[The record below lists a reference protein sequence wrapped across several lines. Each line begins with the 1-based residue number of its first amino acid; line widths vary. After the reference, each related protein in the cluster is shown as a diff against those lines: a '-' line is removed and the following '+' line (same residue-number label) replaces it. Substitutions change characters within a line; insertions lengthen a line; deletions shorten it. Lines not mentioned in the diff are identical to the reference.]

1 VTDHPAPQGGLVFD
15 RTPFDPARAEGLGL
29 ADTRRSLRTA
39 LQLGWKVESNWTD
52 PVLFVIYTVAK
63 PIASLLLLVVMI
75 QIIGAGG
82 TGQSDE
88 TVMTFVVLG
97 SALWATIVA
106 GIAGPAWSVLEDRE
120 RYRMLKY
127 LYVAPSTFLV
137 LLIGR
142 GSARLIAGAA
152 GTVVALVFAAI
163 FLGVRIDIT
172 AIAWPL
178 FVTSL
183 VLGIVPILGIGVLL
197 AAVCLQTRQE
207 SWSYPEAF
215 AGAMFLVSGV
225 VFPLAILPD
234 PLEWLG
240 LVNPITWWVEGMR
253 QALLPGSPTAIGG
266 PGSVWTAVTGTNA
279 PDGATIVLAL
289 FVTGALATLAA
300 IAIFRRSEH
309 RARDLGLLDRTTGS

>member
-1 VTDHPAPQGGLVFD
+1 MTGRTAAEGGLVFD
-15 RTPFDPARAEGLGL
+15 PTPFDPARAEGEGL
-29 ADTRRSLRTA
+29 ADTGRSLRTA
-39 LQLGWKVESNWTD
+39 LLLGWRVESNWTD
-52 PVLFVIYTVAK
+52 PVLFAIYTVAK

-75 QIIGAGG
+75 QIIGAGA

-127 LYVAPSTFLV
+127 LYVSPSTFLV

-142 GSARLIAGAA
+142 GTARLIAGAA
-152 GTVVALVFAAI
+152 GTVVALAFAAI
-163 FLGVRIDIT
+163 FLGVRIDI
-172 AIAWPL
+172 ADIVWPL
-178 FVTSL
+178 FVASL
-183 VLGIVPILGIGVLL
+183 VLGIVPILAIGVLL

-225 VFPLAILPD
+225 VFPLSILPD
-234 PLEWLG
+234 PLQVLG

-266 PGSVWTAVTGTNA
+266 AGSVWTAVTGSAA
-279 PDGATIVLAL
+279 PDGPTIVLAL

-300 IAIFRRSEH
+300 TAIFRSSEH
-309 RARDLGLLDRTTGS
+309 RARELGLLDRTTGS